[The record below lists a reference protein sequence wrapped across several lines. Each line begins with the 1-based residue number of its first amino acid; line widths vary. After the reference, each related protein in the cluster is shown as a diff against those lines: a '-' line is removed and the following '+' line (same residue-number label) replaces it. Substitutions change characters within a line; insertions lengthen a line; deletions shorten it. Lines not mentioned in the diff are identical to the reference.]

1 MKLKPNII
9 AVASTSTLRQ
19 IVDDYEL
26 SVEDKRKRQAL
37 ADVISSA
44 RRCKPEELLGYL
56 DESEVKQVCE
66 AVGVESRGR
75 KNALIARLLDATSPA
90 PPPTTQPSRTIQP
103 RILNQLPTR
112 RPMGDTKPAQE
123 NLQLTTPDGG
133 TTNVEKYEFEPIKG
147 YPMLNWRGKRPFTS
161 TQYYPAQ
168 LKEVHGEEVDGWR
181 NKIFWGD
188 NLQVMSHLLKQFRG
202 KVDLIYIDPPF
213 DSKADYK
220 KSITLRGNSATSDQ
234 WFFEE
239 KQYTDIWNN
248 DEYLQFMYE
257 RLVLLRELMH
267 DEAVICLHCDW
278 HKGQYLRILL
288 DEIFG
293 PANFVNDIIWQR
305 TGAHNDADR
314 YGIVH
319 DYIFVYSK
327 ATKHPFHPCF
337 VEHSEEHLETRFNL
351 TDPENGRRF
360 FAGPIT
366 APGDGPA
373 RVFEGREI
381 SPPAGRH
388 WSYSQDGIDRLS
400 QEKRIYYSGT
410 GTPYLK
416 QYMDEYVSQGRR
428 IQSIWTDML
437 PSKTGA
443 ELVGYPTQKPE
454 KLLQRIIESFSEP
467 NALILDCFM
476 GSGTTQAVAMK
487 LGRRFIG
494 ADINLGAIQ
503 ISTKRLIGAADAL
516 RQKQLDVQ
524 AKPFTGFELYNVNHY
539 DVFRNPVQAKE
550 LVLEALEVQKLEFST
565 VFDGEKDGRMVKI
578 MPVNRIATRA
588 DLNELIAGFDYK
600 AWERKQNESPNRPVE
615 KITLVC
621 MGHEPTLRA
630 ELELAARPFKIDVEV
645 VDILRDKADLEFK
658 RDSQAK
664 VSIKKGELVIEKFY
678 PMNLLQKLSLQK
690 EAVEDWKELAE
701 SVLIDWNYDGAVL
714 QPAVVDIPGKNEMV
728 KGTYKVPGD
737 AGTIRVKITD
747 LLSESWEG
755 SVANGD

>member
-1 MKLKPNII
+1 M
-9 AVASTSTLRQ
+9 S
-19 IVDDYEL
+19 
-26 SVEDKRKRQAL
+26 
-37 ADVISSA
+37 
-44 RRCKPEELLGYL
+44 
-56 DESEVKQVCE
+56 
-66 AVGVESRGR
+66 
-75 KNALIARLLDATSPA
+75 KNT
-90 PPPTTQPSRTIQP
+90 
-103 RILNQLPTR
+103 
-112 RPMGDTKPAQE
+112 PAQDS
-123 NLQLTTPDGG
+123 LQLATPDGG

-188 NLQVMSHLLKQFRG
+188 NLQVMSHLLKEFRG

-220 KSITLRGNSATSDQ
+220 KKIKLKGQMVENDQNS
-234 WFFEE
+234 FEE
-239 KQYTDIWNN
+239 KQYGDIWTN
-248 DEYLQFMYE
+248 DEYLQFMFE
-257 RLVLLRELMH
+257 RLSILRELLA
-267 DEAVICLHCDW
+267 ENGSIYVHCDYRRS
-278 HKGQYLRILL
+278 HALKLTL

-293 PANFVNDIIWQR
+293 ASNFQNEIVWRR
-305 TGAHNDADR
+305 TTARSGSGAYNH
-314 YGIVH
+314 IH
-319 DYIFVYSK
+319 DSILFYTKTPKYVWNQQYTAYSK
-327 ATKHPFHPCF
+327 
-337 VEHSEEHLETRFNL
+337 EYLESNFKPDETGKLYR
-351 TDPENGRRF
+351 ES
-360 FAGPIT
+360 PIT
-366 APGDGPA
+366 APGLRSGESGATWKGLNPSA
-373 RVFEGREI
+373 VGK
-381 SPPAGRH
+381 GRH
-388 WSYSQDGIDRLS
+388 WAVPSFLEHLLSDEAKKSPLKALDELEAKGRIRWARDGEGRPNAI
-400 QEKRIYYSGT
+400 
-410 GTPYLK
+410 
-416 QYMDEYVSQGRR
+416 QYVDDMPGVEL
-428 IQSIWTDML
+428 QSIWTDFVAL
-437 PSKTGA
+437 SSNSL
-443 ELVGYPTQKPE
+443 ESEDYPTQKPE
-454 KLLQRIIESFSEP
+454 ELLERIVKSSSNKNSLVF
-467 NALILDCFM
+467 DCFM
-476 GSGTTQAVAMK
+476 GSGTTQAVALK

-503 ISTKRLIGAADAL
+503 TTTRRLIGAADEL
-516 RQKQLDVQ
+516 RQKAFDGEVTHY
-524 AKPFTGFELYNVNHY
+524 TGFELYNVNHY

-550 LVLEALEVQKLEFST
+550 LLIEALEVQRLEFST

-621 MGHEPTLRA
+621 MGHEPDLA
-630 ELELAARPFKIDVEV
+630 AQLELAAKPSKIDVEV

-690 EAVEDWKELAE
+690 ESVGDWKELVE

-728 KGTYKVPGD
+728 RGAYKVPDD

-755 SVANGD
+755 DVANGD